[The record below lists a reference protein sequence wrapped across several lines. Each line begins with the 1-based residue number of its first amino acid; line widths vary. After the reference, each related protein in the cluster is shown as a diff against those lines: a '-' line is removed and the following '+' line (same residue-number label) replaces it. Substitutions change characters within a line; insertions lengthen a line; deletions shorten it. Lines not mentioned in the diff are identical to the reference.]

1 MSAAFP
7 RTRISD
13 RGAISNNGRYAHSI
27 LPERSVNMIQDDEAA
42 YACCSV
48 GIGRWCWLVWAS
60 ESDAREGAKPLA
72 TGYEKT
78 AAAAEMKAVE
88 AAGERSK
95 RLPSKWASAYKRGG
109 AALARD
115 GGNREKPKSR
125 LSRRPPAKAAG
136 ATRPTFLY
144 AASESE
150 QPGSRGEVVVVK
162 HRIVRQTAGKIYIDR
177 EPFREEE
184 GRGEEVGG
192 EEAPKPRSLG
202 LDREVLRRQGR
213 VSHRGTNFYASEERG
228 IQGVHADL
236 TSRHAWC
243 AMLDVGFP
251 CSTESIKAAYRR
263 LAREKHPDAG
273 GNPAEFQAVERAYRE
288 ALAHFSSPAD
298 AAKPS

>member
-1 MSAAFP
+1 M
-7 RTRISD
+7 TRD
-13 RGAISNNGRYAHSI
+13 
-27 LPERSVNMIQDDEAA
+27 EEAA

-78 AAAAEMKAVE
+78 ADAAEKKAVE
-88 AAGERSK
+88 SAGERAK

-109 AALARD
+109 SAARAQD
-115 GGNREKPKSR
+115 GGGREKPKSP
-125 LSRRPPAKAAG
+125 LGRRPPAKADHA
-136 ATRPTFLY
+136 APPRFLY

-150 QPGSRGEVVVVK
+150 QPGSRGEVVIVK

-177 EPFREEE
+177 EPFREDEDEEE
-184 GRGEEVGG
+184 GRGEEAGDA
-192 EEAPKPRSLG
+192 ETPKVRALAV
-202 LDREVLRRQGR
+202 DRESLRREGR
-213 VSHRGTNFYASEERG
+213 ASHRGSNFYASEEKG

-243 AMLDVGFP
+243 AVLDVSFP
-251 CSTESIKAAYRR
+251 CSMESIKAAYRR

-273 GNPAEFQAVERAYRE
+273 GNPAGFQAVEKAYRE
-288 ALAHFSSPAD
+288 ALAHFSAPGGVE
-298 AAKPS
+298 KPG